1 MKKLIRVVFVLI
13 LLLAIAVVAG
23 FVYMDK
29 IATAAV
35 QKAAAYATECDVAVG
50 KVDVKPMSGEA
61 TIADLEIKN
70 PSAGDVDFRAIHDSF
85 MVLKSGEA
93 GVSLGT
99 LRSDMV
105 EVPKVVI
112 DGVELS
118 LIGRDGATNYE
129 TIIASLQR
137 LQGEEAP
144 ADTAADGKQFVIRTV
159 ELTNIV
165 VHVDMDEDP
174 ALGLAPVKLDLT
186 LKPITLTDVG
196 SGGVPLSQISADLI
210 ADILVQVIAQ
220 LGNQLGD
227 RILSGLTSGLSGLL
241 GPDVLQG
248 QLSDI
253 TSSLGLDSID
263 VSAQLDMAGELL
275 GGVGEGVGDIVGGA
289 TDGVGG
295 LLEGAGGLLGGDED
309 EEGDGEEDE
318 GGLLDG
324 ARGLL
329 GGDE

>member
-1 MKKLIRVVFVLI
+1 MKKLVKVVFVLI

-29 IATAAV
+29 IATTAV
-35 QKAAAYATECDVAVG
+35 QKGAAYATECDVTVG
-50 KVDVKPMSGEA
+50 KVDVKPISGEA
-61 TIADLEIKN
+61 TVTDLDIKN
-70 PSAGDVDFRAIHDSF
+70 PADFREIYESF
-85 MVLKSGEA
+85 MVLKSAEA

-99 LRSDMV
+99 LRSDLV
-105 EVPKVVI
+105 EVPKVII

-129 TIIASLQR
+129 TIIASLKR

-144 ADTAADGKQFVIRTV
+144 AETAADGKEFVIRTV

-210 ADILVQVIAQ
+210 ADILVQVVAQ

-227 RILSGLTSGLSGLL
+227 RVLSGLTSGLSGLI

-253 TSSLGLDSID
+253 TASLGLESID
-263 VSAQLDMAGELL
+263 VSAQLDAAGELL

-295 LLEGAGGLLGGDED
+295 LLGGGDED
-309 EEGDGEEDE
+309 GEDDGP
-318 GGLLDG
+318 GLLDRG
-324 ARGLL
+324 RGLL
-329 GGDE
+329 GGDDE